1 MAASAQPPPAV
12 PLRLSARSIRLARL
26 DPAWLRAAPAWRR
39 APAADWPLRLLDRAV
54 CLAAALP
61 ALVLIAVCAAA
72 IRLDSAGPPL
82 FSQPRT
88 GRGGRPFRLWKL
100 RTMVAD
106 AELQK
111 AALRG
116 RSELAWPDF
125 KLAHDPRITR
135 VGAWLRR
142 TSLDELPQLWN
153 VWRGDMSL
161 VGPRPTSFAA
171 ATYEPWQAERLEV
184 LPGLTGLWQVL
195 ARGRCSFAE
204 RSRLDIIYVRSRSLG
219 LNLRILAATALS
231 VLRDEGAK

>member
-1 MAASAQPPPAV
+1 MAVNAPQLSAAR
-12 PLRLSARSIRLARL
+12 LRLSPAALRLARL
-26 DPAWLRAAPAWRR
+26 DPAGLRRPPALRR
-39 APAADWPLRLLDRAV
+39 SPAAEWPLRALDRAV
-54 CLAAALP
+54 CLLAGLP
-61 ALVLIAVCAAA
+61 ALAVVAACACA
-72 IRLDSAGPPL
+72 IRLDSPGPAL

-88 GRGGRPFRLWKL
+88 GRGGQRFRLWKL

-106 AELQK
+106 AESLK
-111 AALRG
+111 PALRA
-116 RSELAWPDF
+116 RSEVDWPDF
-125 KLAHDPRITR
+125 KLSHDPRITR

-153 VWRGDMSL
+153 VWRGEMSL

-195 ARGRCSFAE
+195 ARGRCSFAQ